1 MTLLPSEFSR
11 SRQSSDEWQEGV
23 RWENRVKKLES
34 KIENLERLMWW
45 TILGYIT
52 GIIAMAAVLLF
63 HH

>member
-1 MTLLPSEFSR
+1 MTFIPNNEFR
-11 SRQSSDEWQEGV
+11 PRQSSEEWQEGV
-23 RWENRVKKLES
+23 RWENRIKKLES